1 MEALSA
7 GLLELRTMTSIHLT
21 LSDWI
26 IVAGYFVV
34 VVLVGVWFRNRVRN
48 AQDYFAGG
56 QQIPWWLAGISHYMS
71 SFSAFSFI
79 AYSQLGYTYGWVAVT
94 LFWVTIPGCLAGALF
109 FARCWRRARVITPIQ
124 FLEERYNGFVRQFFA
139 WAGIPMKIFDDALK
153 VFATGLFVS
162 LACGVSLY
170 WSIALCGAVMIAYS
184 FLGGL
189 WALVVT
195 DYVQFLMKVLAMLFL
210 LPMAILRAGGIHKA
224 FRGLPHHFFA
234 PVNGPYGWIY
244 VAGFAAVMVVSY
256 NASWSLAQKYY
267 SVPTEKDASK
277 AAYFSAALNLLGAP
291 LMILPAVIGRNILPD
306 LVTQGRTADAY
317 VLLVGSLLPAGMVG
331 IILAA
336 MLSATMATVSAD
348 FNAIASVLT
357 EDVYVRL
364 LAPTSSEERRLF
376 IGRWATFVLGAVT
389 VSLGLWVALT
399 HEQSLFNLMVTV
411 LGLFLSPTLIPLLAG
426 LTTRR
431 VNATGAFTGFLA
443 GLLTGLLM
451 LALKTWWP
459 PADSILG
466 SSYNFEGASL
476 LLNTAMTLLGMALGS
491 RFSRTPTEEQQ
502 RTQAFFAAMQHSLA
516 STPANV
522 SRGNPAGP
530 ALAAATL
537 GMGALIVVA
546 GLISHSVTA
555 RSVDSAVGITLVV
568 IGLLLYM
575 RANRHR
581 LTATFALDPEED
593 RIHEAEER

>member
-1 MEALSA
+1 
-7 GLLELRTMTSIHLT
+7 MTSIHLT
-21 LSDWI
+21 LSDYI

-34 VVLVGVWFRNRVRN
+34 VVLVGAWFRNRVRS

-56 QQIPWWLAGISHYMS
+56 QQIPWWMAGISHYMS

-109 FARCWRRARVITPIQ
+109 FAGRWRRARVITPIQ

-153 VFATGLFVS
+153 VFATGLFMSV
-162 LACGVSLY
+162 ACGVSLY

-210 LPMAILRAGGIHKA
+210 LPMAIVRAGGIHKA
-224 FRGLPHHFFA
+224 FHGLPHHFFA

-267 SVPTEKDASK
+267 SVPTEKDAAK

-291 LMILPAVIGRNILPD
+291 LMILPAIIGRNILPN
-306 LVTQGRTADAY
+306 LLAQGHTSDAY

-364 LAPTSSEERRLF
+364 LAPSSNERRRVF
-376 IGRWATFVLGAVT
+376 VGRWATLALGAIT
-389 VSLGLWVALT
+389 ISLGLWVAWT

-411 LGLFLSPTLIPLLAG
+411 LGLFLSPTLLPLLAG

-443 GLLTGLLM
+443 GLLTGFLM
-451 LALKTWWP
+451 LSLKTWWP

-466 SSYNFEGASL
+466 SSYNFEGLSL

-491 RFSRTPTEEQQ
+491 RLSRTSAEERQ
-502 RTQAFFAAMQHSLA
+502 RTQSFIASMQRLPS
-516 STPANV
+516 STRANV
-522 SRGNPAGP
+522 ARGNPAAP

-537 GMGALIVVA
+537 GMGALIVIA
-546 GLISHSVTA
+546 GLISRSMMA
-555 RSVDSAVGITLVV
+555 RSVDSAVGAVLIV
-568 IGLLLYM
+568 IGLLLH
-575 RANRHR
+575 RKARSHRRTAPFVADANE
-581 LTATFALDPEED
+581 DPA
-593 RIHEAEER
+593 HEVEER

>member
-1 MEALSA
+1 
-7 GLLELRTMTSIHLT
+7 MTSIHLT
-21 LSDWI
+21 ASDYI

-34 VVLVGVWFRNRVRN
+34 VLLVGVWFRNRIHGTR
-48 AQDYFAGG
+48 DYFAGG
-56 QQIPWWLAGISHYMS
+56 QQVPWWLAGISHYMS

-79 AYSQLGYTYGWVAVT
+79 AYSQLGYRYGWVAVT

-109 FARCWRRARVITPIQ
+109 FARYWRRARVITPIQ

-139 WAGIPMKIFDDALK
+139 WAGIPMKVFDDALK

-162 LACGVSLY
+162 IACGASLY
-170 WSIALCGAVMIAYS
+170 WSIAICGAVMIAYS

-224 FRGLPHHFFA
+224 FSGLPVHFFA
-234 PVNGPYGWIY
+234 PVNGPYGWTY
-244 VAGFAAVMVVSY
+244 VVGFAAVMVVSY

-306 LVTQGRTADAY
+306 LVAQGRTADTY
-317 VLLVGSLLPAGMVG
+317 VLLVGNLLPAGMVG

-364 LAPTSSEERRLF
+364 FAMDSSEAKRLL
-376 IGRWATFVLGAVT
+376 IGRWATLLLGAVT
-389 VSLGLWVALT
+389 ISLGLWVAMT

-431 VNATGAFTGFLA
+431 VNATGAFCGFLA
-443 GLLTGLLM
+443 GLLTGFAM
-451 LALKTWWP
+451 LALQIWWS
-459 PADSILG
+459 PAATIFG

-476 LLNTAMTLLGMALGS
+476 LLNTLMTLLGMVLGS
-491 RFSRTPTEEQQ
+491 RLSRTPADEQE
-502 RTQAFFAAMQHSLA
+502 RTRKFFAGMDRAPSATFAKGPQQ
-516 STPANV
+516 
-522 SRGNPAGP
+522 NPAGP
-530 ALAAATL
+530 ALAVATL
-537 GMGALIVVA
+537 GMGALIVLA
-546 GLISHSVTA
+546 GLVSGSATA
-555 RSVDSAVGITLVV
+555 RSVDSAVGIILIA
-568 IGLLLYM
+568 IGYALHK
-575 RANRHR
+575 RAARNR
-581 LTATFALDPEED
+581 LASATSSSCEVASPPIEK
-593 RIHEAEER
+593 R

>member
-1 MEALSA
+1 
-7 GLLELRTMTSIHLT
+7 MTSIHLT
-21 LSDWI
+21 LSDYI
-26 IVAGYFVV
+26 IVVGYFVV
-34 VVLVGVWFRNRVRN
+34 VVLVGAWFRNRVRN
-48 AQDYFAGG
+48 ARDYFAGG

-79 AYSQLGYTYGWVAVT
+79 AYSQLGYTYGWVAIT

-109 FARCWRRARVITPIQ
+109 FARRWRRARVITPIQ

-139 WAGIPMKIFDDALK
+139 WAGIPMKVFDDALK
-153 VFATGLFVS
+153 VFATGLFISV
-162 LACGVSLY
+162 ACGVSLY

-195 DYVQFLMKVLAMLFL
+195 DYIQFLMKVLAMLFL

-267 SVPTEKDASK
+267 SVPTEKDAAK

-306 LVTQGRTADAY
+306 LVTQGRTSDVY

-364 LAPTSSEERRLF
+364 LAPTSNAKRRLF
-376 IGRWATFVLGAVT
+376 IGRWSTFVLGAVT
-389 VSLGLWVALT
+389 ISLGLWVAWA

-431 VNATGAFTGFLA
+431 VNATGAFIGFLA
-443 GLLTGLLM
+443 GLLTGFLM

-459 PADSILG
+459 PANSILG

-476 LLNTAMTLLGMALGS
+476 LLNTAMTLVGMVLGS
-491 RFSRTPTEEQQ
+491 LLFPTPAAEQQ
-502 RTQAFFAAMQHSLA
+502 RTQAFFAAMQHSH
-516 STPANV
+516 SSSRANV

-537 GMGALIVVA
+537 GMGVLIVLA
-546 GLISHSVTA
+546 GLISNSVTA
-555 RSVDSAVGITLVV
+555 RNVDSAVGITLIV
-568 IGLLLYM
+568 IGFLLRR
-575 RANRHR
+575 RANSHK
-581 LTATFALDPEED
+581 LTAQLALDPEED
-593 RIHEAEER
+593 RIPETKES